1 MRFIDCC
8 KKAQK
13 IALQKKRS
21 VDITCTTC
29 YATVFPTGRIEFP
42 DFASIEDFETF
53 TWEIVE

>member
-8 KKAQK
+8 KKAQMLS
-13 IALQKKRS
+13 LQKMRS

-29 YATVFPTGRIEFP
+29 CATVFPTGRIEFLN
-42 DFASIEDFETF
+42 FATIEDFETF